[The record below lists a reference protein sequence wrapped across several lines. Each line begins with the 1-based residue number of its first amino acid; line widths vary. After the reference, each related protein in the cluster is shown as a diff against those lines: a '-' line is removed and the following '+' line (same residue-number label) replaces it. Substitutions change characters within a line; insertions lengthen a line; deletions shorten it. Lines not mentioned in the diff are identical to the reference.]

1 MSAAEQE
8 KIQISASILSADL
21 ARLGE
26 QVEETLTEGVRWIH
40 IDAMDGHCVPN
51 LGLGPQT
58 AACLRPIT
66 ERFGSRLHA
75 HLMLTDPDR
84 YLADFIR
91 AGANSVSVHIES
103 CPHLHRTLQEIRGL
117 GARCGVALNPATPLA
132 ALEEILPEVDFVTVM
147 SVEPG
152 FSGQEFIS
160 ASLDKIARLRRML
173 DGRGL
178 ERVLI
183 AVDGGIHPRTAAAV
197 VRAGAR
203 VLVAGSAIFNTAA
216 SVTDNLRELRAA
228 IAASA

>member
-58 AACLRPIT
+58 A
-66 ERFGSRLHA
+66 S
-75 HLMLTDPDR
+75 
-84 YLADFIR
+84 
-91 AGANSVSVHIES
+91 
-103 CPHLHRTLQEIRGL
+103 
-117 GARCGVALNPATPLA
+117 
-132 ALEEILPEVDFVTVM
+132 
-147 SVEPG
+147 
-152 FSGQEFIS
+152 
-160 ASLDKIARLRRML
+160 
-173 DGRGL
+173 
-178 ERVLI
+178 
-183 AVDGGIHPRTAAAV
+183 
-197 VRAGAR
+197 
-203 VLVAGSAIFNTAA
+203 